1 MQRNY
6 NLQFIYSTTKRIP
19 AKLAVVRSQA
29 SPDILRCTICGDREY
44 YHPAVAGSDLQSRF
58 QLQRNSLLKSHR
70 RAVDRIWEQG
80 PSTGEY
86 CKWNHSPFYCG
97 PAQLTTE
104 HCSSSFFSSCFWW
117 PHCSTAAFC
126 RSARKQKQSNDNI
139 GPQYDLKTF
148 FPCFCHTD
156 HNVKIKIAFS

>member
-1 MQRNY
+1 MTCMALISLQQLFHLRSKKQYWSWISRESEISFQVLYDMQHNY

-29 SPDILRCTICGDREY
+29 STDILRCTICGDREY

-86 CKWNHSPFYCG
+86 CKWNHSPFFAN
-97 PAQLTTE
+97 PE
-104 HCSSSFFSSCFWW
+104 SSLWIL
-117 PHCSTAAFC
+117 
-126 RSARKQKQSNDNI
+126 D
-139 GPQYDLKTF
+139 KT
-148 FPCFCHTD
+148 
-156 HNVKIKIAFS
+156 KKAI